1 MLPSLLKN
9 TCFFLHKQDWK
20 LLEVSL
26 NIPGSVTT
34 NMASDGLTSHEKY
47 VVVVTQ
53 NMATNVQISP

>member
-1 MLPSLLKN
+1 MLRSLLKN
-9 TCFFLHKQDWK
+9 TFFFFHKQDWK

-26 NIPGSVTT
+26 KIPGSVTT